1 MQSSLGSFCVA
12 KGTGVVHSAT
22 FVSKASEGAVEL
34 PFVSGLTLFR
44 ALAPAF
50 FLPELL
56 VFLPAF
62 LPDLLSACPSFSSTH
77 GTKSTVR
84 MLSSISEDQMPS
96 LSGVDISIGSPLSVL
111 LPVLFAFP
119 VPGFA
124 PGLRQIFPSCLKS
137 AKTAT
142 IAVDRQEDPSFNKV
156 VQEEKLRP
164 GKHPQPCHAVR
175 VEGLAT
181 TFMHGTKNLTSSK

>member
-34 PFVSGLTLFR
+34 PFASGLTLFR

-62 LPDLLSACPSFSSTH
+62 LPDLLSACPSSTH

-84 MLSSISEDQMPS
+84 MLSSISEAPRPS

-142 IAVDRQEDPSFNKV
+142 IAVGRQEDPPFNKV
-156 VQEEKLRP
+156 YRRKNCDQGSIPSHATLSGLKDL
-164 GKHPQPCHAVR
+164 QPRSCMAQ
-175 VEGLAT
+175 
-181 TFMHGTKNLTSSK
+181 KNLTSSK